1 MKISMP
7 SWKLSRGNGSESDL
21 VLDRLEALD
30 AQLGEL
36 ERRRESLEARERD
49 LDRRGAALR
58 DGESRQ
64 CAELERVAALTAS
77 DARQELLDEVEVD
90 ARRQA
95 GLALRKIEAETRHEA
110 ER

>member
-7 SWKLSRGNGSESDL
+7 PWNWSRGNGSEPDL

-36 ERRRESLEARERD
+36 ERRRGSLEARERD
-49 LDRRGAALR
+49 LDRRAASLLE
-58 DGESRQ
+58 GESRRR
-64 CAELERVAALTAS
+64 AELERVAGLSAGQ
-77 DARQELLDEVEVD
+77 ARQTLLDEVESD

-95 GLALRKIEAETRHEA
+95 GLALRRIEEETRHE
-110 ER
+110 